1 MILIIIFIIIYFI
14 IAFIFGSICYDS
26 FIGVTDEAWIL
37 GFLWILVVP
46 FMIIYSLLNTIV
58 NWFQRYWR

>member
-1 MILIIIFIIIYFI
+1 MILIIISIIIYFI
-14 IAFIFGSICYDS
+14 VAFIFGSICYDS
-26 FIGVTDEAWIL
+26 FIGITDVAWIL
-37 GFLWILVVP
+37 GLLWILVVP